1 MSVRNDYKEIEYLLR
16 FTDLKVKCAYII
28 YNGLRCA
35 LKENGADIY
44 IPHKV
49 IYKLKVGY
57 DELEYNQFM
66 SSINFDYKD
75 FPRKRWSC
83 GVIWFD
89 DDKSLLCKI
98 DEMRS
103 KWDMHIYIDIRKELK

>member
-1 MSVRNDYKEIEYLLR
+1 MSLRNDYKEIHNLLEY
-16 FTDLKVKCAYII
+16 TDLKVKCAYIV
-28 YNGLRCA
+28 YNGLHYA
-35 LKENGADIY
+35 PEDNKIDLY
-44 IPHKV
+44 VPHRN

-57 DELEYNQFM
+57 NEEEYNRFM

-75 FPRKRWSC
+75 FPRKRWSS

-98 DEMRS
+98 DEFRS
-103 KWDMHIYIDIRKELK
+103 KWDIHIYIDIRNELK

>member
-1 MSVRNDYKEIEYLLR
+1 MSLRNDYKEINNLLEY
-16 FTDLKVKCAYII
+16 TDLKVKCAFIT
-28 YNGLRCA
+28 YNGLHCA

-49 IYKLKVGY
+49 RYELKVGY
-57 DELEYNQFM
+57 DESEYNKFM

-89 DDKSLLCKI
+89 DDKSLFRKI
-98 DEMRS
+98 DEIRS
-103 KWDMHIYIDIRKELK
+103 KWDMNIYIDIPKELK